1 MTPLMLRCVFDTNT
15 VVSAVLFSRSVPTM
29 YWLRRLAFAAGAV
42 AVIGCSSGEG
52 AVSTRV
58 DTSDTDKIARG
69 AVVYQQNCASCHGA
83 NLEGQPNW
91 VQRNADGTLPA
102 PPHDATG
109 HTWHHSDE
117 LLFELTKWGSAA
129 VIGNDYRSNM
139 PGFSNTLDDDDIWA
153 VLTYIESQWPE
164 EIRAAR
170 NAR

>member
-1 MTPLMLRCVFDTNT
+1 MQ
-15 VVSAVLFSRSVPTM
+15 RSI
-29 YWLRRLAFAAGAV
+29 YWLPRLAFAAIV
-42 AVIGCSSGEG
+42 IAVIGCSSGQE
-52 AVSTRV
+52 AASAQL
-58 DTSDTDKIARG
+58 DASDADKVARG
-69 AVVYQQNCASCHGA
+69 AVVYQQSCASCHGA

-91 VQRNADGTLPA
+91 GQRNADGTLPA

-117 LLFELTKWGSAA
+117 LLFELTKWGSTA
-129 VIGNDYRSNM
+129 VIGNDYKSNM

-170 NAR
+170 SAH

>member
-1 MTPLMLRCVFDTNT
+1 MGHWQTTLRFSSMLAA
-15 VVSAVLFSRSVPTM
+15 VVAAVVACSPPANSEPTM
-29 YWLRRLAFAAGAV
+29 
-42 AVIGCSSGEG
+42 ID
-52 AVSTRV
+52 ST
-58 DTSDTDKIARG
+58 DADMIDRG
-69 AVVYQQNCASCHGA
+69 SAIYQENCASCHGV

-91 VQRNADGTLPA
+91 IQRNADGTLPA

-117 LLFELTKWGSAA
+117 LLFELTKWGSTA
-129 VIGNDYRSNM
+129 VIGNDYKSNM

-153 VLTYIESQWPE
+153 VLAYIESQWPE